1 MNRTLAYHKE
11 PAGENARAKIYN
23 IEKERARE
31 LRDNK
36 ELDKRL
42 HQRP

>member
-11 PAGENARAKIYN
+11 PAGENARDKIYK